1 MNKLLFVIDFGT
13 YSSKGVLVE
22 TDGTVVKT
30 AEVRSINKSKCIILN
45 ISSFLLG
52 RQR

>member
-1 MNKLLFVIDFGT
+1 MSTLQLGIDVGI

-30 AEVRSINKSKCIILN
+30 AVVEHEMSIPHPRWGEKDADS
-45 ISSFLLG
+45 
-52 RQR
+52 R